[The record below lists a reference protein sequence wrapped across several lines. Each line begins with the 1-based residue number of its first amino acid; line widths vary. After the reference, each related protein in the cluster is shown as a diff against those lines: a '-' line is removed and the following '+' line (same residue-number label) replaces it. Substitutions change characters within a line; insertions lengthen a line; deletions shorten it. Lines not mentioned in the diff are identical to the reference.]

1 MDQQDPCNNPD
12 VTSIHLKSQPEIVPD
27 STFGEMVPFVDW
39 TQPMEHW
46 AGHNFE
52 AMSAVQNQ
60 TTFPMN
66 SIHQVSIIFCIS
78 SYKSL

>member
-1 MDQQDPCNNPD
+1 MDQQDPCNPSD

-60 TTFPMN
+60 TAFPINPM
-66 SIHQVSIIFCIS
+66 HQVRMICCFSNA
-78 SYKSL
+78 Y